1 MNLPR
6 NIRRRGAYLLSKGSL
21 YVIFGVGLI
30 VRGDATPAGY
40 YELLQQVAP
49 GPAWGVAW
57 LLAGLVACVAAF
69 MPTVHNRHLSPIA
82 FAGLMA
88 MATVWSLGI
97 LSTYLLP
104 GPVEGHPWIVA
115 SLFGSLMASTAV
127 VAGWPE
133 EPTL

>member
-6 NIRRRGAYLLSKGSL
+6 NIGRRGAYLLSKGSL
-21 YVIFGVGLI
+21 YVIFGLGLI
-30 VRGDATPAGY
+30 VRGDAPVPDY
-40 YELLQQVAP
+40 YALLQRVAP
-49 GPAWGVAW
+49 TVAWGVAW
-57 LLAGLVACVAAF
+57 LLAGLVSCAAAF
-69 MPTVHNRHLSPIA
+69 MPKIHNRHLSPIA

-88 MATVWSLGI
+88 MATIWSLGI

-104 GPVEGHPWIVA
+104 GAVDGHPWIVA

-133 EPTL
+133 EVQS